1 MKRIVVA
8 ITGASGS
15 IYGIDL
21 LKKLQKMPDIETW
34 LVMSDW
40 AKQNIVIETD
50 YTVEEVASLA
60 DQVADNQN
68 LAAAISSGSFQV
80 DGMVVVPASMK
91 TVAGISLGLDQDL
104 IMRASGVMIKEQRKL
119 ILMPRETP
127 LSAIHLEN
135 LLKLARLGVQI
146 IPPIPSFYSRPET
159 IQDLL
164 DQTNMRVLD
173 NLGISSNFA
182 KRWGEKQ
189 A

>member
-1 MKRIVVA
+1 MKRIVIA
-8 ITGASGS
+8 MTGASGS
-15 IYGIDL
+15 IYVIDL
-21 LKKLQKMPDIETW
+21 LKKLKTMPEIETW

-40 AKQNIVIETD
+40 ARKNIEIETD
-50 YTVEEVASLA
+50 YSVKQVEDLA
-60 DQVADNQN
+60 GHVADNGN
-68 LAAAISSGSFQV
+68 LGAAISSGSFQV
-80 DGMVVVPASMK
+80 DGMVVAPASMK
-91 TVAGISLGLDQDL
+91 TVAGIAFGFDQDL

-146 IPPIPSFYSRPET
+146 MPPIPSFYGRPET

-173 NLGISSNFA
+173 NLGIASNFA
-182 KRWGEKQ
+182 KRWGEGQ
-189 A
+189 